1 MDYIAI
7 KSEETT
13 ERGSNHY
20 RNKMKKRKQ
29 FAKRFLHNAK
39 GFGRI
44 GIFGRG
50 AEVDQ
55 EQYNYLV
62 NILEAMTKQKDTEER
77 QLMANNV
84 LGQLEGKEIRISS
97 NQLGSR
103 VFENLL
109 PFTDEENFAKLMDT
123 FAENFRAVCCDKFA
137 SHVLQRMLYVALLR
151 AVAPLQTEDDDAEHG
166 STEQE
171 GSKKPRQTKGGD
183 GVDRAGQSIWPFSE
197 YTLKEPYSDAH
208 RQMCGKFV
216 QRLAMFLIN
225 NLEEFVWDNTANYIV
240 RQCILNLSG
249 IGEMKMFDNRGTK
262 GTPMATAEVKRLIV
276 PEEWQKLL
284 TEINIRL
291 MAWPQFADLPYNE
304 LASVILQTLLRAL
317 STLEERFLVSQLC
330 SKLHNEAFLT
340 ENNCA
345 KKEEDDASEYAEEKS
360 FAEEDE
366 SKLPKVF
373 QQEASIRLL
382 ESCISV
388 APSNFF
394 KENLFEGLFR
404 GRLKDL
410 ALSKMH
416 NFAVQ
421 KLIEHT
427 DDKDLI
433 EIVLLELENSMED
446 ILRVGHTGVVLA
458 LAKACARLACQQGK
472 YVKLLLDALHSGEV
486 ASEKMI
492 TAVLYLLPADIKV
505 ENTPSINL
513 HGSLILQAILE
524 FNKPIKFVN
533 ALLEMPNDRLANI
546 LSDPRGSF
554 VANAYTGSRFVGEKS
569 REKMVR
575 HLEGQYSRLMLTPH
589 GSHVVEIMYNAGN
602 PAQRENIVRELAD
615 NCEQLNSKPWGM
627 VINKRLL
634 VDTYK
639 RDPAR
644 WKVAIKSDAKVEK
657 LFDKLVGG
665 KKRKLNK
672 EGKE

>member
-1 MDYIAI
+1 MDNVEV
-7 KSEETT
+7 KTEETA
-13 ERGSNHY
+13 ECGSNYY
-20 RNKMKKRKQ
+20 RNKAKKRKQ
-29 FAKRFLHNAK
+29 FAKRFLQNAK
-39 GFGRI
+39 SFGRV

-50 AEVDQ
+50 TELDQ

-62 NILEAMTKQKDTEER
+62 NILEAMSKQGDTEER

-84 LGQLEGKEIRISS
+84 LGQLEGKEIRIAS

-109 PFTDEENFAKLMDT
+109 PFTDEEKYAKLMDT

-151 AVAPLQTEDDDAEHG
+151 AVAPLQKEADDAEG
-166 STEQE
+166 QSTEQQE
-171 GSKKPRQTKGGD
+171 GAKKPRQSKDGE
-183 GVDRAGQSIWPFSE
+183 GVDRTGQSIWKFQE
-197 YTLKEPYSDAH
+197 YTMQEPYSDEH
-208 RQMCGKFV
+208 RKLCGKFV

-249 IGEMKMFDNRGTK
+249 ICEMKMVETRGPK
-262 GTPMATAEVKRLIV
+262 GSPVATGEAKRLIV
-276 PEEWQKLL
+276 PEAWQKLL

-304 LASVILQTLLRAL
+304 LASVILQTLLRAI
-317 STLEERFLVSQLC
+317 STLDDRFLMSQLC

-345 KKEEDDASEYAEEKS
+345 KKEEDEAGEYGEEQSHAEED
-360 FAEEDE
+360 DE

-373 QQEASIRLL
+373 QQEASVRLL

-388 APSNFF
+388 APSSFF
-394 KENLFEGLFR
+394 KESLFEGLFR
-404 GRLKDL
+404 GRLRDL
-410 ALSKMH
+410 ALSRMH
-416 NFAVQ
+416 NFSVQ
-421 KLIEHT
+421 KMIDHA

-433 EIVLLELENSMED
+433 EIVLGELENSMED

-458 LAKACARLACQQGK
+458 LAKACARLVCQQGK
-472 YVKLLLDALHSGEV
+472 FVKLLLDALHSGEV
-486 ASEKMI
+486 ASDKMI
-492 TAVLYLLPADIKV
+492 NAVLYLLPADVKV
-505 ENTPSINL
+505 ENTPTINL
-513 HGSLILQAILE
+513 HGSLILQAVLE

-533 ALLEMPNDRLANI
+533 ALLELPNERLADI

-615 NCEQLNSKPWGM
+615 SWAQLSGKPWGM
-627 VINKRLL
+627 AINKRLL

-665 KKRKLNK
+665 KKRKIK
-672 EGKE
+672 E